1 MIERLLKIE
10 DIQTDSVFLWG
21 ARQTG
26 KSTLLM
32 NLFPEATYIDLLQLD
47 TFERLRR
54 NPSVLREDLSSKQP
68 GEIVII
74 DEVQKLPELLNEVQW
89 LIVRKDIHFILSG
102 SSARKLKRCG
112 ANLLGGRALR
122 CRLFPLVSAEIPDF
136 DLVKA
141 CNNGMLPRHYLIENA
156 TKRLQ
161 AYVGDYLQQEV
172 MAEALTRNLSSFTR
186 FLEVAAL
193 SDGEMIN
200 YNNIASDCG
209 VSAVTVKE
217 YFSILEE
224 TLIGFTLPAYT
235 KVKQRRVIKAPKF
248 YLFDVGVANYLS
260 HKANLLPGSTD
271 FGHAFEHLIIQEL
284 TAYIEYRQKHVI
296 LSYWRT
302 ASGIEVDA
310 IISDEYSADVLWA
323 IEIKSSEE
331 IQNRHIKGLRSFRE
345 EYPNANLTIV
355 GLDKISRTTDD
366 DIKILYAVDFL
377 KKLWNG
383 DLF

>member
-26 KSTLLM
+26 KSTLLV

-47 TFERLRR
+47 TYERLRR
-54 NPSVLREDLSSKQP
+54 NPSILREDLSDKQP
-68 GEIVII
+68 GDIVII

-122 CRLFPLVSAEIPDF
+122 CRLLPLVSAEIPDF
-136 DLVKA
+136 DLIKA
-141 CNNGMLPRHYLIENA
+141 CNNGMLPRHYLIANA

-161 AYVGDYLQQEV
+161 AYVGGYLQQEI

-200 YNNIASDCG
+200 YNNIATDCG
-209 VSAVTVKE
+209 VSAVTIKE

-248 YLFDVGVANYLS
+248 YLFDVGVANYLT
-260 HKANLLPGSTD
+260 HKTNLLPGSVD
-271 FGHAFEHLIIQEL
+271 FDHAFEHLIIQEL
-284 TAYIEYRQKHVI
+284 TAYIEYKQKHVV

-310 IISDEYSADVLWA
+310 IISDEYSSDVLWA

-331 IQNRHIKGLRSFRE
+331 IQNRHMKGLRSFRE
-345 EYPNANLTIV
+345 EYPNAKLAIV

-366 DIKILYAVDFL
+366 NIKILYAMDFL